1 LPVAW
6 LPSGRAA
13 TGVFTVPRLQT
24 PSPYD
29 RWGELPLLLVL
40 VGAAWR
46 RWL

>member
-1 LPVAW
+1 M
-6 LPSGRAA
+6 SNA
-13 TGVFTVPRLQT
+13 TLR

-46 RWL
+46 RWG